1 MAGVGTRDI
10 KRKIKS
16 VNSTMQI
23 TKAMELV
30 STAKL
35 KKSKDRLEMTRPYY
49 ETVLKTVNDIMRDS
63 DIEEHEYL
71 SNREVKKSLYIV
83 LSGDRGLCG
92 GYNVNAIKT
101 ALNHIEEPEN
111 AVIIPVGKTAVK
123 FFNRNGFE
131 IEKEFLGISEK
142 PQFSDARKIARLAMN
157 LYSQEK
163 VDAVHLVYTRMESTI
178 SQVATRLQLVP
189 LDPSAAAEAVEKAE
203 DGEVTEFEPSA
214 EVVLDFLIPKSI
226 ESTIFGGLIESSASE
241 QAARRIAMENA
252 TDNAVE
258 RIDELT
264 LTYNQ
269 ARQAAITQEINEIVS
284 GAEALK

>member
-49 ETVLKTVNDIMRDS
+49 QTVLETVNNIMRDS
-63 DIEEHEYL
+63 DIEEHEFL
-71 SNREVKKSLYIV
+71 SNREIKKSLYIV
-83 LSGDRGLCG
+83 VTADRGLCG

-101 ALNHIEEPEN
+101 ALAHIENPED
-111 AVIIPVGKTAVK
+111 AVIIPIGIKAVK
-123 FFNRNGFE
+123 FFNQNGFE
-131 IEKEFLGISEK
+131 VAKEFLGISEK
-142 PQFSDARKIARLAMN
+142 PEFSDARKIARLAMK

-189 LDPSAAAEAVEKAE
+189 LDASA
-203 DGEVTEFEPSA
+203 VTETVEEADEKTIFEPSA
-214 EVVLDFLIPKSI
+214 EVVLDYLIPKSI

-269 ARQAAITQEINEIVS
+269 ARQSAITQEINEIVG

>member
-49 ETVLKTVNDIMRDS
+49 ETVLETVNNIMRDS

-83 LSGDRGLCG
+83 ITADRGLCG

-101 ALNHIEEPEN
+101 ALAHIEDPEK
-111 AVIIPVGKTAVK
+111 AVIIPIGKNAVK
-123 FFNRNGFE
+123 FFKRNEFE
-131 IEKEFLGISEK
+131 IEKEYLGISEK
-142 PQFSDARKIARLAMN
+142 PQFSDAKNIARIAMK

-189 LDPSAAAEAVEKAE
+189 LDVAEAAEVVEEADEK
-203 DGEVTEFEPSA
+203 TIFEPSA
-214 EVVLDFLIPKSI
+214 EVVLDYLIPKSI

-252 TDNAVE
+252 TDNAIE

-269 ARQAAITQEINEIVS
+269 ARQSAITQEINEIVG

>member
-71 SNREVKKSLYIV
+71 SNREVNKSLYIV
-83 LSGDRGLCG
+83 LTGDRGLCG

-101 ALNHIEEPEN
+101 ALNHIEDPEK
-111 AVIIPVGKTAVK
+111 AVIIPIGKNAVK
-123 FFNRNGFE
+123 FFTHNCY
-131 IEKEFLGISEK
+131 IS
-142 PQFSDARKIARLAMN
+142 
-157 LYSQEK
+157 
-163 VDAVHLVYTRMESTI
+163 
-178 SQVATRLQLVP
+178 
-189 LDPSAAAEAVEKAE
+189 
-203 DGEVTEFEPSA
+203 
-214 EVVLDFLIPKSI
+214 
-226 ESTIFGGLIESSASE
+226 
-241 QAARRIAMENA
+241 
-252 TDNAVE
+252 
-258 RIDELT
+258 
-264 LTYNQ
+264 
-269 ARQAAITQEINEIVS
+269 
-284 GAEALK
+284 

>member
-49 ETVLKTVNDIMRDS
+49 ETVLETVNNIMRDS
-63 DIEEHEYL
+63 DVEEHEYL

-83 LSGDRGLCG
+83 IAADRGLCG
-92 GYNVNAIKT
+92 GYNVNAIKA
-101 ALNHIEEPEN
+101 ALKHIENPEE
-111 AVIIPVGKTAVK
+111 AVIVPIGKNAVK
-123 FFNRNGFE
+123 FFRRNEFE

-142 PQFSDARKIARLAMN
+142 PQFSDAKKIARIAMKM
-157 LYSQEK
+157 YSQEK

-189 LDPSAAAEAVEKAE
+189 LDITAVTEAVEEAE
-203 DGEVTEFEPSA
+203 EKTIFEPSA
-214 EVVLDFLIPKSI
+214 EVVLDYLIPKSI
-226 ESTIFGGLIESSASE
+226 ESTVFGGLIESSASE
-241 QAARRIAMENA
+241 QAARRVAMESA
-252 TDNAVE
+252 TDNAIE

-269 ARQAAITQEINEIVS
+269 ARQSAITQEINEIVG

>member
-1 MAGVGTRDI
+1 MAGMGTRDI

-35 KKSKDRLEMTRPYY
+35 KKSKDRLEKTRPYY
-49 ETVLKTVNDIMRDS
+49 ETVLETVNNIMRDS

-83 LSGDRGLCG
+83 ITADRGLCG

-101 ALNHIEEPEN
+101 AIAHIEEPEKT
-111 AVIIPVGKTAVK
+111 VIIPIGKNAVK
-123 FFNRNGFE
+123 FFKRNEFE

-142 PQFSDARKIARLAMN
+142 PQFSDAREIARIAMK
-157 LYSQEK
+157 LYSQEE
-163 VDAVHLVYTRMESTI
+163 VDAVHLVYTRLESTI
-178 SQVATRLQLVP
+178 AQVATRLQLLPIDVT
-189 LDPSAAAEAVEKAE
+189 A
-203 DGEVTEFEPSA
+203 VTEVVEEAEEKTIFEPSA
-214 EVVLDFLIPKSI
+214 EVVLDYLIPKSI
-226 ESTIFGGLIESSASE
+226 ESTIFGGLIESSTSE
-241 QAARRIAMENA
+241 QAARRIAMESA

-258 RIDELT
+258 KIDELT

-269 ARQAAITQEINEIVS
+269 ARQSAITQEINEIVG
-284 GAEALK
+284 GAEALR

>member
-35 KKSKDRLEMTRPYY
+35 KKNKDRLEMTRPYY
-49 ETVLKTVNDIMRDS
+49 ETVLKTVGEIMRDA

-71 SNREVKKSLYIV
+71 SNREISKSLYIV
-83 LSGDRGLCG
+83 LAGDRGLCG
-92 GYNVNAIKT
+92 GYNINAIKA
-101 ALNHIEEPEN
+101 ALAHIEDPSK
-111 AVIIPVGKTAVK
+111 ALIIPVGKKAFE
-123 FFNRNGFE
+123 FFKRNEFE
-131 IEKEFLGISEK
+131 IEKEYLGISER
-142 PQFSDARKIARLAMN
+142 PEFADARKIARLAMK

-163 VDAVHLVYTRMESTI
+163 VDEVHLVYTRMESTI
-178 SQVATRLQLVP
+178 SQVATRLKLVP
-189 LDPSAAAEAVEKAE
+189 LDVEAVAQEVAEVADEKAS
-203 DGEVTEFEPSA
+203 FEPSA
-214 EVVLDFLIPKSI
+214 EVVLDYLIPKSI

-241 QAARRIAMENA
+241 QAARRNAMENA
-252 TDNAVE
+252 TDNAE
-258 RIDELT
+258 EMIEELT
-264 LTYNQ
+264 LSFNQ
-269 ARQAAITQEINEIVS
+269 ARQSAITQEITEIVG

>member
-49 ETVLKTVNDIMRDS
+49 ETVLETVNNIMRDS

-83 LSGDRGLCG
+83 ITADRGLCG

-101 ALNHIEEPEN
+101 ALAHIEDPEK
-111 AVIIPVGKTAVK
+111 AVIIPIGKNAVK
-123 FFNRNGFE
+123 FFKRNEFE
-131 IEKEFLGISEK
+131 IEKEYLGISEK
-142 PQFSDARKIARLAMN
+142 PQFSDAKNIVRIAMK

-189 LDPSAAAEAVEKAE
+189 LDVAEAAEVVEEADEK
-203 DGEVTEFEPSA
+203 TIFEPSA
-214 EVVLDFLIPKSI
+214 EVVLDYLIPKSI

-252 TDNAVE
+252 TDNAIE

-269 ARQAAITQEINEIVS
+269 ARQSAITQEINEIVG

>member
-1 MAGVGTRDI
+1 MGTRDI

-35 KKSKDRLEMTRPYY
+35 KKSKDRLEKTRPYY
-49 ETVLKTVNDIMRDS
+49 ETVLETVNNIMRDS

-83 LSGDRGLCG
+83 ITADRGLCG

-101 ALNHIEEPEN
+101 AIAHIEEPEKT
-111 AVIIPVGKTAVK
+111 VIIPIGKNAVK
-123 FFNRNGFE
+123 FFKRNEFE

-142 PQFSDARKIARLAMN
+142 PQFSDAREIARIAMK
-157 LYSQEK
+157 LYSQEE
-163 VDAVHLVYTRMESTI
+163 VDAVHLVYTRLESTI
-178 SQVATRLQLVP
+178 AQVATRLQLLPIDVT
-189 LDPSAAAEAVEKAE
+189 A
-203 DGEVTEFEPSA
+203 VTEVVEEAEEKTIFEPSA
-214 EVVLDFLIPKSI
+214 EVVLDYLIPKSI
-226 ESTIFGGLIESSASE
+226 ESTIFGGLIESSTSE
-241 QAARRIAMENA
+241 QAARRIAMESA

-258 RIDELT
+258 KIDELT

-269 ARQAAITQEINEIVS
+269 ARQSAITQEINEIVG
-284 GAEALK
+284 GAEALR

>member
-101 ALNHIEEPEN
+101 ALNHIEEPEK

-142 PQFSDARKIARLAMN
+142 PQFADARKIARIAMN

-189 LDPSAAAEAVEKAE
+189 LDSSAATETVEKAE

>member
-49 ETVLKTVNDIMRDS
+49 ETVLKTVHDIMRDS

-83 LSGDRGLCG
+83 LTGDRGLCG

-101 ALNHIEEPEN
+101 ALNHIEDPES
-111 AVIIPVGKTAVK
+111 AVVIPVGKNAAK

-142 PQFSDARKIARLAMN
+142 PQFSDARKIARIAMN

-189 LDPSAAAEAVEKAE
+189 LDASAASEAVDQAD

-214 EVVLDFLIPKSI
+214 EVVLDYLIPKSI

>member
-49 ETVLKTVNDIMRDS
+49 ETVLETVNNIMRDS
-63 DIEEHEYL
+63 DVEEHEYL

-83 LSGDRGLCG
+83 IAADRGLCG
-92 GYNVNAIKT
+92 GYNVNAIKA
-101 ALNHIEEPEN
+101 ALKHIENPEE
-111 AVIIPVGKTAVK
+111 AVIVPIGKNAVK
-123 FFNRNGFE
+123 FFKRNEFE

-142 PQFSDARKIARLAMN
+142 PQFSDAKKIARIAMKM
-157 LYSQEK
+157 YSQEK

-189 LDPSAAAEAVEKAE
+189 LDITAVTEAVEEAE
-203 DGEVTEFEPSA
+203 EKTIFEPSA
-214 EVVLDFLIPKSI
+214 EVVLDYLIPKSI
-226 ESTIFGGLIESSASE
+226 ESTVFGGLIESSASE
-241 QAARRIAMENA
+241 QAARRVAMESA
-252 TDNAVE
+252 TDNAIE

-269 ARQAAITQEINEIVS
+269 ARQSAITQEINEIVG

>member
-71 SNREVKKSLYIV
+71 SNREVNKSLYIV
-83 LSGDRGLCG
+83 LTGDRGLCG

-101 ALNHIEEPEN
+101 ALNHIEDPEK
-111 AVIIPVGKTAVK
+111 AVIIPIGKNAVK

-131 IEKEFLGISEK
+131 IEREFLGISEK
-142 PQFSDARKIARLAMN
+142 PQFSDARKIARIAMN

-189 LDPSAAAEAVEKAE
+189 LDASAAQEVVEKAE

-214 EVVLDFLIPKSI
+214 EVVLDYLIPKSI

-252 TDNAVE
+252 TDNAIE

>member
-49 ETVLKTVNDIMRDS
+49 ETVLETVNNIMRDS
-63 DIEEHEYL
+63 DIEEHEFL
-71 SNREVKKSLYIV
+71 SNREIKKSLYIV
-83 LSGDRGLCG
+83 ITADRGLCG

-101 ALNHIEEPEN
+101 ALKHIENPED
-111 AVIIPVGKTAVK
+111 AVIIPIGIKAVK
-123 FFNRNGFE
+123 FFNQNGFE
-131 IEKEFLGISEK
+131 VAKEFLGISEK
-142 PQFSDARKIARLAMN
+142 PEFSDAKKIARLAMK
-157 LYSQEK
+157 LYAQEK

-189 LDPSAAAEAVEKAE
+189 LDTSATAEIVEEADEK
-203 DGEVTEFEPSA
+203 TIFEPSA
-214 EVVLDFLIPKSI
+214 EVVLDYLIPKSI

-241 QAARRIAMENA
+241 QAARRVAMESA
-252 TDNAVE
+252 TDNAIE

-269 ARQAAITQEINEIVS
+269 ARQSAITQEINEIVG

>member
-49 ETVLKTVNDIMRDS
+49 ETVLKTVNEIMRDS
-63 DIEEHEYL
+63 DIEEHEFL
-71 SNREVKKSLYIV
+71 SNREIKKSLYIV
-83 LSGDRGLCG
+83 VTADRGLCG

-101 ALNHIEEPEN
+101 ALAHIENPED
-111 AVIIPVGKTAVK
+111 AVIIPIGIKAVK
-123 FFNRNGFE
+123 FFKQNGFE
-131 IEKEFLGISEK
+131 VEREFLGISEK
-142 PQFSDARKIARLAMN
+142 PEFSDARRIARIAMN

-189 LDPSAAAEAVEKAE
+189 LDASSVTEAVEEAE
-203 DGEVTEFEPSA
+203 EKTIFEPSA
-214 EVVLDFLIPKSI
+214 EVVLDYLIPKSI
-226 ESTIFGGLIESSASE
+226 ESTIFGGLIESAASE

-269 ARQAAITQEINEIVS
+269 ARQSAITQEINEIVG